1 MYNENQLLKLFQRL
15 ENMTGSRKSSILL
28 LLTVFVLTLLISA
41 ASAYSGVFQDSSLY
55 RYMQNHQ
62 ESGDKDKR
70 IKATARY
77 FCQKNPELAPKTAKT
92 YAILVERTS
101 RKYHL
106 DPILVASI
114 IVKESTV
121 NRVAFSG
128 RSYGLMQINWNAN
141 KSWIPK
147 VFPKVRSR
155 KDLYRSAKNIEVGS
169 YILKK
174 ALEKYHNNV
183 DRALDRYRGKCLVSY
198 RKAVLAHY
206 CAIAKIFQKI

>member
-1 MYNENQLLKLFQRL
+1 
-15 ENMTGSRKSSILL
+15 MTVSRKSSILF
-28 LLTVFVLTLLISA
+28 LLTVFVLIFLIST
-41 ASAYSGVFQDSSLY
+41 ASANTGVFPDSSLY
-55 RYMQNHQ
+55 RYMQKHQ
-62 ESGDKDKR
+62 DSRDKDKR

-77 FCQKNPELAPKTAKT
+77 FCQKNPKLAAKTART

-106 DPILVASI
+106 DSILIASI

-121 NRVAFSG
+121 NRVACSG

-183 DRALDRYRGKCLVSY
+183 DRALDRYRGKSLVSY

-206 CAIAKIFQKI
+206 CAIVKIFQKT

>member
-1 MYNENQLLKLFQRL
+1 
-15 ENMTGSRKSSILL
+15 MTGSRKSSILL
-28 LLTVFVLTLLISA
+28 LLTVLVLILLISA
-41 ASAYSGVFQDSSLY
+41 ASAYTGVFPDSSLY
-55 RYMQNHQ
+55 RYMQKHQ

-77 FCQKNPELAPKTAKT
+77 FCQKNPELAPRTAKT
-92 YAILVERTS
+92 YAILVERTA

-169 YILKK
+169 YILKT

-198 RKAVLAHY
+198 RKALLAHY
-206 CAIAKIFQKI
+206 CAIVKIFQKI